1 MQSSKYRVQ
10 NKNITNSKTYVFLIA
25 NNEQTIMIPIE
36 KVLKERK
43 SFPLIQNSYEKF
55 NENFSHKYNQLMPG
69 NEILRLDL

>member
-1 MQSSKYRVQ
+1 MQSSKYRVE

-69 NEILRLDL
+69 KEILRLDL